1 MDGAETADGA
11 AGKAT
16 DGAAGDESEHI
27 WTLMKQ
33 RKRIHIALFILKLR
47 SNAIC

>member
-1 MDGAETADGA
+1 MDGAA
-11 AGKAT
+11 AGEAT

-33 RKRIHIALFILKLR
+33 RKRIHIASQFCVLYILKLR
-47 SNAIC
+47 YNAIC